1 MTGLYANFF
10 RIFVQFVS
18 NSLWS
23 KCNSKQCVWPE
34 ISMCGLLKR
43 GFSTQRGNYTVT
55 NPGLDKGRNMAWYPF
70 RAMRGLLI
78 STKRK
83 DFRQEIFGWMYDF
96 WIENWRNCK
105 TSVQFPDFRYDLHDM
120 ITQTKVTTQTQ
131 CPSAKHKWQRKNMI
145 TTNVFNRM

>member
-1 MTGLYANFF
+1 MILRGDEAALIYKISTETWEAPKIGSFCCIIPSETKTNMRPLRKRNTLVTGLYANFF

-83 DFRQEIFGWMYDF
+83 DFRQGNLRLNVWFL
-96 WIENWRNCK
+96 NWK
-105 TSVQFPDFRYDLHDM
+105 L
-120 ITQTKVTTQTQ
+120 KEL
-131 CPSAKHKWQRKNMI
+131 
-145 TTNVFNRM
+145 